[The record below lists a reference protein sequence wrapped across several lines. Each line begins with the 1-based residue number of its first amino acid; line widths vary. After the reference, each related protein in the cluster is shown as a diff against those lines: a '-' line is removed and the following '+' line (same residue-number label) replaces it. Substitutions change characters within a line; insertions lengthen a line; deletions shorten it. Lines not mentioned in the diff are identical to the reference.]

1 MDLQHPV
8 NISRGHPKTRLTWFL
23 PFFDKVPAYLNKYR
37 WLTFLKNFLYFY
49 EVEFKL
55 DDHLAGKQ
63 SKICNFN
70 CSSVFL

>member
-1 MDLQHPV
+1 MV
-8 NISRGHPKTRLTWFL
+8 FA
-23 PFFDKVPAYLNKYR
+23 FFDKVPAYLNKYR
-37 WLTFLKNFLYFY
+37 WLTFLKNCLYFY

-70 CSSVFL
+70 CSSGDFCKNFQHTVSEDQYRTPNK